1 MTAAVALWTRLQMN
15 SNELKHP
22 TLGREF
28 PQKMGTCCLASPK
41 MLTQWIVEKKTVAMI
56 IISFYIPLPISICTI
71 SSISAIVACILTTY
85 ITPPTIIE
93 VWNEHVIYVIYIY
106 NWVASLRGIWFP
118 RGGILKPLISIP
130 IQIPAFPSWKP
141 IRCFNSER
149 AGCDI
154 SSATHFKHTGP
165 LQLVST
171 EVKCLGLWNVT
182 TFD

>member
-93 VWNEHVIYVIYIY
+93 V
-106 NWVASLRGIWFP
+106 
-118 RGGILKPLISIP
+118 
-130 IQIPAFPSWKP
+130 
-141 IRCFNSER
+141 
-149 AGCDI
+149 
-154 SSATHFKHTGP
+154 
-165 LQLVST
+165 
-171 EVKCLGLWNVT
+171 
-182 TFD
+182 